1 MAKLEVALQENSH
14 CLNSHAGMAESPQI
28 NNFTGKG
35 FITGSKQGDD
45 GINSSSPCRKS
56 QDQAPFPGIPKVLT
70 GTKIPTLQN
79 CKIQPL
85 STPFN

>member
-14 CLNSHAGMAESPQI
+14 CLNSHTGMAGSPQI

-45 GINSSSPCRKS
+45 GINSPSPSRKKARIKLLPQGS
-56 QDQAPFPGIPKVLT
+56 PRF
-70 GTKIPTLQN
+70 
-79 CKIQPL
+79 
-85 STPFN
+85 

>member
-14 CLNSHAGMAESPQI
+14 CLNSHTGMAGSPQI

-45 GINSSSPCRKS
+45 GINSPSPSRKKARIKLLS
-56 QDQAPFPGIPKVLT
+56 QGSPRF
-70 GTKIPTLQN
+70 
-79 CKIQPL
+79 
-85 STPFN
+85 